1 MTPCPGAS
9 DPKPTFQELVLLWAS
24 VQYFKFIRGSGAPR
38 VPRAAARRALLL
50 LLLALL
56 LLLLLFALLLLAA
69 RCCSPRARAPA
80 RLPAR
85 PPARRPAASAPP
97 TCSAHQ
103 QQQQRVNEHKIR
115 HQKQVDSAAALTPV
129 GPVGR
134 PPGFRLAVVGA
145 RALCAPWGPTL
156 GRRCAPESLR
166 EAAGLRLSGVKR
178 SQKQMVMPTVLAPE
192 RFMT

>member
-9 DPKPTFQELVLLWAS
+9 DPKPTFQEFVLLWAS

-50 LLLALL
+50 LLLLLALL

-69 RCCSPRARAPA
+69 RCCARARAPA
-80 RLPAR
+80 RPLAGRPAR
-85 PPARRPAASAPP
+85 PPVRRQPAADL
-97 TCSAHQ
+97 
-103 QQQQRVNEHKIR
+103 QRVNEHQSS

-134 PPGFRLAVVGA
+134 PPGFRLAVVDA
-145 RALCAPWGPTL
+145 RALCAPWGPTPS
-156 GRRCAPESLR
+156 RRCAPESLR
-166 EAAGLRLSGVKR
+166 EVC
-178 SQKQMVMPTVLAPE
+178 VTND
-192 RFMT
+192 

>member
-1 MTPCPGAS
+1 MS
-9 DPKPTFQELVLLWAS
+9 NILNLYEDL
-24 VQYFKFIRGSGAPR
+24 
-38 VPRAAARRALLL
+38 ARRAPPELLLAARCCCCCFKL

-56 LLLLLFALLLLAA
+56 LLLLLFARP
-69 RCCSPRARAPA
+69 RCCSPRAAARA
-80 RLPAR
+80 PAR
-85 PPARRPAASAPP
+85 PPARLPAGRPARLSAASPPP
-97 TCSAHQ
+97 TYSAHE
-103 QQQQRVNEHKIR
+103 QQQQRANEHQSS

-166 EAAGLRLSGVKR
+166 EVTRLMSCQTVIITNGHVHSSRTRTIHDLIPSGSEKSASGAR
-178 SQKQMVMPTVLAPE
+178 S
-192 RFMT
+192 